1 MRILTFPVLPVLTLI
16 CRSRKHKTVTH
27 TPSKNAKSPMT
38 MYPKAA
44 LPPYILAAVSKSE

>member
-1 MRILTFPVLPVLTLI
+1 MRILAFLFCPSSRFI
-16 CRSRKHKTVTH
+16 CRSRKHRTVTH

-44 LPPYILAAVSKSE
+44 PPPYMLAAVSKPE

>member
-1 MRILTFPVLPVLTLI
+1 MELI
-16 CRSRKHKTVTH
+16 ENLLQLLVTH

-44 LPPYILAAVSKSE
+44 PPPYMLAVVSKPE